1 MISFPSNTSLLVVS
15 LTLTY
20 ILNKCIF
27 CLKDFLI
34 ILFFPLFW
42 IPPNTFVLP
51 GVFPFLLK
59 ILWLLMFTLILH
71 FHHACFLLTYTL
83 KETSSFEFL
92 LFTFLP
98 LLINPCETK
107 LLTSLFSPC
116 RTLND

>member
-1 MISFPSNTSLLVVS
+1 MISFLSNTFLLVVS

-42 IPPNTFVLP
+42 IPPNMFVLP

-59 ILWLLMFTLILH
+59 ILWLLMFTLILR

-83 KETSSFEFL
+83 KETLSFEFL
-92 LFTFLP
+92 LFISLLP
-98 LLINPCETK
+98 PINSCAMK
-107 LLTSLFSPC
+107 LSTYLFP
-116 RTLND
+116 